1 MAKITSETLA
11 NGLPLHRI
19 AIPGTRAATVL
30 VAFDAGARTER
41 AEENGMAH
49 FLEHLVFKGGEKYDD
64 YRKVNE
70 TAKRMGAPL
79 NAYTSH
85 VLCAF
90 HIPCRAETVVEAT
103 DLLTD
108 FVGLPKIDQEEL
120 DRERGVVIQEI
131 QRYKDQPSAVAEE

>member
-19 AIPGTRAATVL
+19 SIPGTRAATVL

-41 AEENGMAH
+41 PEENGMAH
-49 FLEHLVFKGGEKYDD
+49 FLEHLVFKGGEKFPH
-64 YRKVNE
+64 YRDVND
-70 TAKRMGAPL
+70 TAERLGGAL

-85 VLCAF
+85 DLVAF
-90 HIPCRAETVVEAT
+90 HITVRAEAAMEAI

-108 FVGLPKIDQEEL
+108 FAGRPHLDQDEL
-120 DRERGVVIQEI
+120 DRERGVVIQ
-131 QRYKDQPSAVAEE
+131 